1 MNVIVPD
8 YTDKSDDELLNLSL
22 DSASLTPE
30 AGDALKAELNKRG
43 LGSPE
48 HLSRFA
54 EEQKRADLAELSD
67 RIKKL
72 RVSWRGNG
80 RKLYGKSNVEV
91 LGTSEEYDATL
102 FLVACNFPLIPTGT
116 YRLSREWGAKDFR
129 VLEKKKDLNWGQVL
143 WIWTI
148 AIGLIA
154 AAIFALYVLFAIGVI
169 K

>member
-1 MNVIVPD
+1 MNVTVPD

-22 DSASLTPE
+22 DFTSLTPE

-43 LGSPE
+43 LGSSE

-54 EEQKRADLAELSD
+54 EEQKRADLAELND

-80 RKLYGKSNVEV
+80 RKLYGKSGVEV
-91 LGTSEEYDATL
+91 SGMSEEYNATL
-102 FLVACNFPLIPTGT
+102 FLVASYIPLIPTGT
-116 YRLSREWGAKDFR
+116 YRLSREQGTENFH
-129 VLEKKKDLNWGQVL
+129 VLEKRPIDWGQVA
-143 WIWTI
+143 WIWMKTI
-148 AIGLIA
+148 VLIV
-154 AAIFALYVLFAIGVI
+154 AAIFGLYALHSLGVI